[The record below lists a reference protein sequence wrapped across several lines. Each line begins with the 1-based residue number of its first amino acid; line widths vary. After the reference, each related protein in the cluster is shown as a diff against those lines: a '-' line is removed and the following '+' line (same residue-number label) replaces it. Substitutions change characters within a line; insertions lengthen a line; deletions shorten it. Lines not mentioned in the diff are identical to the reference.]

1 MTPSAPNNAPNT
13 ATALAPD
20 PNWAVFLDVDGTLL
34 HLARTPD
41 AVHCGTGVL
50 NTLTRLSE
58 TFGGAVALISGRTIE
73 NLDQLFAPLRLP
85 SAGLHGLE
93 HRDADGHIT
102 LLGEAQALEHLRA
115 PLHAL
120 AESHE
125 GLIFE
130 DKGRALALHFRQ
142 SPEEAPRIGKEISKL
157 TAASPE
163 LILIHGKMVIEIKP
177 RHADKGSALRAFMAE
192 APFAGRV
199 PVFLGDDTTDED
211 GFAAVNALGGVSIH
225 VDHEG
230 APKQTAASYRLS
242 GVDGALQ
249 WLSRIADPAETA
261 LEERMP

>member
-1 MTPSAPNNAPNT
+1 MSTAGLAPN
-13 ATALAPD
+13 

-34 HLARTPD
+34 HLAKTPD
-41 AVHCGTGVL
+41 AVHCDDGVL
-50 NTLTRLSE
+50 DTLAQLSK

-73 NLDQLFAPLRLP
+73 NLDHLFAPLRLP

-93 HRDADGHIT
+93 HRDADGRIT
-102 LLGEAQALEHLRA
+102 LLGEARALDHLRG
-115 PLHAL
+115 PLRAL
-120 AESHE
+120 AESRK

-142 SPEEAPRIGKEISKL
+142 APKEAARIAKEIANL
-157 TAASPE
+157 TAASPD

-177 RHADKGSALRAFMAE
+177 RHADKGSALRAFMGE

-230 APKQTAASYRLS
+230 APKHTAASYRLS

-249 WLSRIADPAETA
+249 WLSMIAEPAATA
-261 LEERMP
+261 VEERTS

>member
-1 MTPSAPNNAPNT
+1 MSAVG
-13 ATALAPD
+13 LAPD
-20 PNWAVFLDVDGTLL
+20 PQWALFLDVDGTLL
-34 HLARTPD
+34 HLAETPD
-41 AVHCGTGVL
+41 TVRCSSDVL
-50 NTLTRLSE
+50 DVLSRLSK
-58 TFGGAVALISGRTIE
+58 TYRGAVALISGRKIE
-73 NLDQLFAPLRLP
+73 NLDQLFAPLQLP

-93 HRDADGHIT
+93 HRGADGHVT
-102 LLGEAQALEHLRA
+102 LLGEARALEHLRA

-120 AESHE
+120 AESRK

-142 SPEEAPRIGKEISKL
+142 APKEAARIAKEIAHL
-157 TAASPE
+157 TAASPD

-211 GFAAVNALGGVSIH
+211 GFAAVNAMGGVSIH
-225 VDHEG
+225 IDHEG
-230 APKQTAASYRLS
+230 PPKQTAASYRLS

-249 WLSRIADPAETA
+249 WLSRIADPAETVA
-261 LEERMP
+261 EEQFP